1 MGLLDGKVAVVTGA
15 GGGLGETHALLLAK
29 EGAMV
34 VVNDLGGARDGA
46 GAGNAMA
53 DQVVNK
59 IKAAGGKAVADY
71 GNVADEADAKAM
83 VQRAVDEFGK
93 IDFLIA
99 NAGILRDKSFK
110 NMTNEMWDIVLNVHL
125 RGTYLTVK
133 AAYDQMIEQGE
144 GGSIVVTSSTS
155 GLIGNFGQTN
165 YGAAKAGIAG
175 LARSLFLEGAKYKIR
190 VNILAPAA
198 WSRLTEDI
206 FPEGK
211 NMEELLSADK
221 VSPVVVWLGSD
232 EAKDVSGRTF
242 LVQGNS
248 VTLLSWQSHMLASKD
263 NAEPAWDVEEIGN
276 AILENFEQWPKGPQ
290 PTRRTFD

>member
-1 MGLLDGKVAVVTGA
+1 MK
-15 GGGLGETHALLLAK
+15 
-29 EGAMV
+29 
-34 VVNDLGGARDGA
+34 
-46 GAGNAMA
+46 
-53 DQVVNK
+53 
-59 IKAAGGKAVADY
+59 
-71 GNVADEADAKAM
+71 
-83 VQRAVDEFGK
+83 EFGK
-93 IDFLIA
+93 IDFMIA

-110 NMTNEMWDIVLNVHL
+110 NMTNDMWDVVVDVHL

-175 LARSLFLEGAKYKIR
+175 FARCLFQEGAKYGIR

-206 FPEGK
+206 FPQGQ

-221 VSPVVVWLGSD
+221 VSPIVVWLGSD
-232 EAKDVSGRTF
+232 EAKPVTGRTF

-248 VTLLSWQSHMLASKD
+248 VTLLSWQSHMLATKD
-263 NAEPAWDVEEIGN
+263 NNEGPWDVTEVGETVMQHF
-276 AILENFEQWPKGPQ
+276 ENWPKGPQ
-290 PTRRTFD
+290 PTPREF